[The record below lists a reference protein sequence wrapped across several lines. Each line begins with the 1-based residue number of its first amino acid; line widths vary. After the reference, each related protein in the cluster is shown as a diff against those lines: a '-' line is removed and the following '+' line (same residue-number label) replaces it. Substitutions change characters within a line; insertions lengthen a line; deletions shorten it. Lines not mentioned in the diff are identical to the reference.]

1 MFLSMHVCNAYTV
14 CLRWHQPSIC
24 GIHMS
29 EFSFDCCH
37 LIYLITAA
45 CSDNF
50 FYFGVVYSVFLPTSN
65 ICNYAFICDINQ
77 LFNNLMVGF
86 VGMLLFCNMLLQ
98 CL

>member
-1 MFLSMHVCNAYTV
+1 
-14 CLRWHQPSIC
+14 
-24 GIHMS
+24 MS

-50 FYFGVVYSVFLPTSN
+50 FYFGVVHSVFLPTSN
-65 ICNYAFICDINQ
+65 ICIYAFICDINQ

-86 VGMLLFCNMLLQ
+86 VGICCCSVFDDQLFGTQ
-98 CL
+98 CYLPDCSLAAQHLDSRQRKLTNA